1 MAIRKS
7 QLWLFLFL
15 IILVVPGRSQKSI
28 PDDFCLSQQEQSL
41 FERINEL
48 RQSYGKSDLQ
58 LSASLSFVAKTHVND
73 LITNHPDTSIC
84 NLSSWSNKGS
94 WTGCCY
100 NPYVPNPDCM
110 WDKPK
115 ELTPYPYRGYEF
127 VTYFD
132 DMADPDSV
140 IALLADTR
148 EVLDMIL
155 ARDSY
160 DNKKWICCGVGMNN
174 HYVSVWFGQRKD
186 ALRPPA
192 ICGGKENIVVVQSEQ
207 KAPAAGGYY
216 LIFGSY
222 NNQTDARE
230 ALRIIK
236 KADFTGAGIITKNGQ
251 SRVYLNKYNTLKEAM
266 YAKQQL
272 APEYR
277 EAWILKE

>member
-1 MAIRKS
+1 MALVKS
-7 QLWLFLFL
+7 RLWLFLFL
-15 IILVVPGRSQKSI
+15 FILVTPGKSQHAI
-28 PDDFCLSQQEQSL
+28 PAEFCINQQEQRL

-48 RQSYGKSDLQ
+48 RQTYGKSELQ
-58 LSASLSFVAKTHVND
+58 LSVSLSFVAKTHVND

-84 NLSSWSNKGS
+84 NLSSWSDKGS

-100 NPYVPNPDCM
+100 NPYVPNQDCM

-132 DMADPDSV
+132 DAADADSV
-140 IALLADTR
+140 IALFSDTR

-155 ARDSY
+155 ARDIYES
-160 DNKKWICCGVGMNN
+160 KKWICCGVGMND
-174 HYVSVWFGQRKD
+174 HYVSIWFGQRKD
-186 ALRPPA
+186 ALRSPEV
-192 ICGGKENIVVVQSEQ
+192 CGGQDEIAVVQTEQ
-207 KAPAAGGYY
+207 KAPSSGDYY
-216 LIFGSY
+216 LIFGSFD
-222 NNQTDARE
+222 NPTDARE

-236 KADFTGAGIITKNGQ
+236 KADFKGAGIMTKNGQ